1 MATLREP
8 GSVNEVMSTKV
19 LTVGPDTT
27 VARAAKLMARRR
39 VGSVVIVKGK
49 KPVGIMTRA
58 DFKRLGQ
65 RFSRAPVRRIMSS
78 PFFTVA
84 PDTDITDAARIMA
97 RNRIR
102 TLPVV
107 AHGEIVGIVA
117 ARDIPPT
124 VGPPREEIDELKKQI
139 EQQEV
144 ELRKY
149 RQMEKEHLELQ
160 QRYEKL
166 SQEKA
171 ELEAMYA
178 GEDRKKLKEEEY
190 SINGRLKLLEKGFEE
205 GRIDEK
211 KYEQAK
217 GMLLERKSEVI
228 HRMLI
233 LDEILKKAVE
243 KTELI
248 AVSREKHVKE
258 FELKKKVEEKAEE
271 KKEKPKAKPISAKVG
286 RKAVPE

>member
-1 MATLREP
+1 
-8 GSVNEVMSTKV
+8 MSTKV

-149 RQMEKEHLELQ
+149 RQMEKEYLGLQ
-160 QRYEKL
+160 QRHEKL

-178 GEDRKKLKEEEY
+178 KEDLKNLKEALWAADGY
-190 SINGRLKLLEKGFEE
+190 LDRLKRDLKEGAITEKEYEIKTKQLLKDKWDAQH
-205 GRIDEK
+205 RI
-211 KYEQAK
+211 
-217 GMLLERKSEVI
+217 
-228 HRMLI
+228 LI
-233 LDEILKKAVE
+233 LEDILKKAVA
-243 KTELI
+243 KTELV
-248 AVSREKHVKE
+248 AASKEKRAK
-258 FELKKKVEEKAEE
+258 ELKLVRKALNAEKPEEKEAPPQEKEKPTKAEE
-271 KKEKPKAKPISAKVG
+271 KPERRE
-286 RKAVPE
+286 RKAVAE